1 MIAFRQHVVT
11 LVALFLALAVGIVLG
26 GGPLSEV
33 GTAVTPARTAPATP
47 TAPDVRAAYADTFA
61 GSVASRAYAGGLAGR
76 TVALVVLPGAS
87 GAVLDALAAQVG
99 AAGGLVAGRYD
110 VADLLLDPG
119 EKSLVDTLGSQLAQ
133 QAKDTEVPADA
144 TAYDRIG
151 ALLGGAIATTKAEGA
166 GLSAD
171 SSAIVESL
179 AGAGLLTSAGIADVR
194 SPLVLVVL
202 GRDPGP
208 ESDPIL
214 EGLVTGLTGTATGVV
229 VAGEAEAEP
238 GALARLRSTAA
249 VAGVTTVD
257 GTDGAA
263 GQATAV
269 LALIRSLTTSGGAF
283 GAAGADGAVPLG

>member
-1 MIAFRQHVVT
+1 M
-11 LVALFLALAVGIVLG
+11 
-26 GGPLSEV
+26 P
-33 GTAVTPARTAPATP
+33 
-47 TAPDVRAAYADTFA
+47 
-61 GSVASRAYAGGLAGR
+61 GS
-76 TVALVVLPGAS
+76 
-87 GAVLDALAAQVG
+87 
-99 AAGGLVAGRYD
+99 
-110 VADLLLDPG
+110 
-119 EKSLVDTLGSQLAQ
+119 
-133 QAKDTEVPADA
+133 
-144 TAYDRIG
+144 
-151 ALLGGAIATTKAEGA
+151 
-166 GLSAD
+166 SAD

-214 EGLVTGLTGTATGVV
+214 EGLVSGLTGTATGVV

-238 GALARLRSTAA
+238 GVLARLRSTAA

-257 GTDGAA
+257 GADGAA

>member
-33 GTAVTPARTAPATP
+33 GTAVTPARTAPTTT

-87 GAVLDALAAQVG
+87 GARIDALAAQVS
-99 AAGGLVAGRYD
+99 AASGLVAGRYD

-133 QAKDTEVPADA
+133 QANDTDVPTDA

-151 ALLGGAIATTKAEGA
+151 ALLGGAVATTKADGA

-214 EGLVTGLTGTATGVV
+214 EGLVSGLTGTATGVV

-238 GALARLRSTAA
+238 GVLARLRSTAA